1 MLIVPLDLY
10 LMQEECAV
18 GVWAHIKGTKG
29 FSEFEIHV
37 SHLKFELGIII
48 ICIQSES
55 LEALAVKRF

>member
-1 MLIVPLDLY
+1 MLIVPLDFY

-29 FSEFEIHV
+29 FSEFKTHA
-37 SHLKFELGIII
+37 SHLKFEPQVII

-55 LEALAVKRF
+55 LKALAVKRF